1 MANRIFAAVLLV
13 VTLGYAV
20 IAFTAIKAPFQYDPL
35 GPESWPR
42 ILSIVAI
49 LCLIVILWKPDDE
62 AFDVTR
68 KVWFRLTAA
77 VAMLFGYAEL
87 YEPLGFILATILFG
101 TALCAMLGAGM
112 LRSVVFGVAA
122 GEQRPRLSGKGV
134 DAFEPFAGRRV
145 GPFAADVHLVF
156 FEFGHVV
163 LPTFRPTKPGG
174 SVV

>member
-68 KVWFRLTAA
+68 NVWFRLTAA

-87 YEPLGFILATILFG
+87 YEPLGFILSTILFG
-101 TALCAMLGAGM
+101 TVLSAMLGAPL
-112 LRSVVFGVAA
+112 LRALGFGVAA
-122 GEQRPRLSGKGV
+122 GVAGWLLCVTLMDLNLPEGELIAPL
-134 DAFEPFAGRRV
+134 FETHQQG
-145 GPFAADVHLVF
+145 
-156 FEFGHVV
+156 E
-163 LPTFRPTKPGG
+163 
-174 SVV
+174 S